1 MNDTVTSKDGTII
14 SYLKVGEGPGII
26 ILHGAMESA
35 WSHFELA
42 RALSDSFTVYLPDR
56 RGRGRSGP
64 YGPDFIIQKEVED
77 VDALLSKTDSHFVM
91 GVSAG
96 AIIALNASL
105 ELKAIH
111 KAIIFEP
118 PLMTDNLVSV
128 DWVDR
133 YDKEISA
140 GKVAAALVT
149 GMLGS
154 QMGPPAL
161 HRMPRWFLIMMT
173 KLMMTLEGPS
183 DGSDGPIPMKVLA
196 PTLHYDVQLIL
207 EFEDKQKDL
216 VSTIGINVLLLGG
229 SLSPPYLKAAVDRLE
244 KTIPNAKRVEFAG
257 FHHGATGNKNR
268 GGHPETVA
276 SEIKSFLLAQV

>member
-1 MNDTVTSKDGTII
+1 MNDTVTSKDD
-14 SYLKVGEGPGII
+14 YLIPQGRRAGP
-26 ILHGAMESA
+26 AMESA

-64 YGPDFIIQKEVED
+64 HGPDFIIQKEVED
-77 VDALLSKTDSHFVM
+77 LDALLSKTDSHFVM

-105 ELKAIH
+105 ELKAIY

-118 PLMTDNLVSV
+118 PLMTENLVSV

-140 GKVAAALVT
+140 GKVATALVT

-161 HRMPRWFLIMMT
+161 HRMPRWFLIMMS
-173 KLMMTLEGPS
+173 KLMMTLEGSS

-207 EFEDKQKDL
+207 EFEDKQQDL
-216 VSTIGINVLLLGG
+216 
-229 SLSPPYLKAAVDRLE
+229 AAVDRLE
-244 KTIPNAKRVEFAG
+244 KMIPNAKRVEFAG

>member
-1 MNDTVTSKDGTII
+1 MTETVTSKDGTLI

-35 WSHFELA
+35 YSHIELA

-64 YGPDFIIQKEVED
+64 YGLDFSTQKEVED
-77 VDALLSKTDSHFVM
+77 LDALLSKTDSHFVM

-96 AIIALNASL
+96 AIVALNASL

-118 PLMTDNLVSV
+118 PLMTDNLISA
-128 DWVDR
+128 DWMDR
-133 YDKEISA
+133 YDREISA

-154 QMGPPAL
+154 QMGPPVL
-161 HRMPRWFLIMMT
+161 HRMPRWFLTAMT
-173 KLMMTLEGPS
+173 KLMMTLEGSS

-196 PTLHYDVQLIL
+196 PTLHYDVQLAN
-207 EFEDKQKDL
+207 EMEGKQKDL
-216 VSTIGINVLLLGG
+216 LSAIDINVLLLGG
-229 SLSPPYLKAAVDRLE
+229 SLSPPYLKAAMDTLE
-244 KTIPNAKRVEFAG
+244 KLIPNSRRVEFAG
-257 FHHGATGNKNR
+257 FHHGLTGNKNR

-276 SEIKSFLLAQV
+276 SEIKSFLAQV